1 MSKNYFPKTK
11 FILVLMLLFVLFFQS
26 TLPNFQN
33 KIYFQTS
40 LGDLIYVDCQDEEHS
55 PPPLSPSDQS
65 NDSEQLVNLDS
76 FKSFFIIIKRP
87 IIAYSIDGDKYF
99 KNYKKLPK
107 LLAEQFLPARGPPLF
122 EV

>member
-1 MSKNYFPKTK
+1 MSKNYFPKTR
-11 FILVLMLLFVLFFQS
+11 FFLVLMLLFVLFFQS

-33 KIYFQTS
+33 KIYFQAS
-40 LGDLIYVDCQDEEHS
+40 FVDLINVDCQDEEHS
-55 PPPLSPSDQS
+55 HPPLSPRDPS
-65 NDSEQLVNLDS
+65 NNSEQFANLDS
-76 FKSFFIIIKRP
+76 NKSLFIFNERP
-87 IIAYSIDGDKYF
+87 LIVCYIYGDKYF

>member
-1 MSKNYFPKTK
+1 MSKNYFHKTR
-11 FILVLMLLFVLFFQS
+11 FFLVLMLLFVLFFQS

-33 KIYFQTS
+33 KIYFQDS
-40 LGDLIYVDCQDEEHS
+40 FVDLINVDCKDEEHS
-55 PPPLSPSDQS
+55 HPPLSPGDPS
-65 NDSEQLVNLDS
+65 NNSEQFANLDS
-76 FKSFFIIIKRP
+76 NKSFFIFNERP
-87 IIAYSIDGDKYF
+87 LIVSYIYGDKYF